1 MNLSWSVDSPLSAR
15 KVTSARLP
23 GQMQKGMLGM
33 TMIAGADGGRE
44 RIPVFIAAYDPLSRD
59 GMASQLRGHGVELVD
74 ERSLGPDVVAVV
86 VVDEMDDHAVGEVR
100 ALRRRAID
108 RVVVVAARLDDA
120 GLLAAAE
127 AGASG
132 VLRRGQVTPHSLL
145 ACIRAAAA
153 GEGSL
158 PPDLLGRLLG
168 QVGRL
173 QRQVLTPR
181 GLTFSGLT
189 EREVRVLRLLAD
201 GLDTAEVGRQ
211 LFLSD
216 RTVKNVVHDVTSR
229 LNLRNRTHAVAYA
242 LRQGLI

>member
-1 MNLSWSVDSPLSAR
+1 MD
-15 KVTSARLP
+15 
-23 GQMQKGMLGM
+23 KGVLGM
-33 TMIAGADGGRE
+33 AVLASQESARE
-44 RIPVFIAAYDPLSRD
+44 RIPIFVSACDPLSRD
-59 GMASQLRGHGVELVD
+59 GVASQLRGHGVELVD
-74 ERSLGPDVVAVV
+74 ERGLGPDVVGVV
-86 VVDEMDDHAVGEVR
+86 VVDEMDDKAVGEIR
-100 ALRRRAID
+100 SLRRRGVEH
-108 RVVVVAARLDDA
+108 VVVVAARLDDG

-132 VLRRGQVTPHSLL
+132 VLRRAQASPQSLL
-145 ACIRAAAA
+145 ACIRSAAA

-173 QRQVLTPR
+173 QRQVLAPR

-189 EREVRVLRLLAD
+189 DREVRVLRLLAE
-201 GLDTAEVGRQ
+201 GFDTAEVGRQ
-211 LFLSD
+211 LFLSE

>member
-1 MNLSWSVDSPLSAR
+1 ME
-15 KVTSARLP
+15 
-23 GQMQKGMLGM
+23 KGMLGM
-33 TMIAGADGGRE
+33 TVISGHEPVRE
-44 RIPVFIAAYDPLSRD
+44 RIPVFVAACDPLSRD
-59 GMASQLRGHGVELVD
+59 GVASQLRGHGVELVD
-74 ERSLGPDVVAVV
+74 DRALAADVVAVV
-86 VVDEMDDHAVGEVR
+86 VVDEMDDQAAADVR
-100 ALRRRAID
+100 ALRRRGVEH
-108 RVVVVAARLDDA
+108 VVVVAARLDDA

-127 AGASG
+127 AGAGG
-132 VLRRGQVTPHSLL
+132 VLRRGQATPQSLL
-145 ACIRAAAA
+145 ASVRAAAA

-173 QRQVLTPR
+173 QRQVLAPR

-211 LFLSD
+211 LFLSE

-229 LNLRNRTHAVAYA
+229 LNLRNRTHAVAHA

>member
-1 MNLSWSVDSPLSAR
+1 
-15 KVTSARLP
+15 
-23 GQMQKGMLGM
+23 M
-33 TMIAGADGGRE
+33 TMIAGSESVRE
-44 RIPVFIAAYDPLSRD
+44 RIAVFVAACDPLSRD
-59 GMASQLRGHGVELVD
+59 GVASQLRGHAVELVD
-74 ERSLGPDVVAVV
+74 ERSIDRGVVAVV
-86 VVDEMDDHAVGEVR
+86 VVDEMDDRAVADVR
-100 ALRRRAID
+100 ALRRRGAEQ
-108 RVVVVAARLDDA
+108 VVVVAARLDDA

-132 VLRRGQVTPHSLL
+132 VLRRGQVTPQSLL

-153 GEGSL
+153 GDGSL

-173 QRQVLTPR
+173 QRQVLAPR

-189 EREVRVLRLLAD
+189 DREVKILRLLAE
-201 GLDTAEVGRQ
+201 GLDTAEVSHQ
-211 LFLSD
+211 LFLSE
-216 RTVKNVVHDVTSR
+216 RTVKNVVHDMTSR

>member
-1 MNLSWSVDSPLSAR
+1 
-15 KVTSARLP
+15 
-23 GQMQKGMLGM
+23 M
-33 TMIAGADGGRE
+33 TVIAAPEALRE
-44 RIPVFIAAYDPLSRD
+44 RIPVFVAACDPLSRD
-59 GMASQLRGHGVELVD
+59 GVASQLRGHGVELVD
-74 ERSLGPDVVAVV
+74 ERGIGADAVAVV
-86 VVDEMDDHAVGEVR
+86 VVDEVDDQAVSDVR
-100 ALRRRAID
+100 SLRRRGVE
-108 RVVVVAARLDDA
+108 RVVIVAARLDDA

-132 VLRRGQVTPHSLL
+132 VLRRGQATPRSLL
-145 ACIRAAAA
+145 ACIQAAAA

-173 QRQVLTPR
+173 QRQVLAPR

-189 EREVRVLRLLAD
+189 DREVKVLQLLAE
-201 GLDTAEVGRQ
+201 GLDTAEVGRR
-211 LFLSD
+211 LFLSE

-242 LRQGLI
+242 LREGLI

>member
-1 MNLSWSVDSPLSAR
+1 MD
-15 KVTSARLP
+15 
-23 GQMQKGMLGM
+23 KGVLGM
-33 TMIAGADGGRE
+33 ALLATHEPVRE
-44 RIPVFIAAYDPLSRD
+44 RIPVFVSACDPVSRD
-59 GMASQLRGHGVELVD
+59 GVASQLRGHGIELVD
-74 ERSLGPDVVAVV
+74 ERSVTPDTVAVV
-86 VVDEMDDHAVGEVR
+86 VMDEMDDQAIGEVR
-100 ALRRRAID
+100 SLRRRGVD
-108 RVVVVAARLDDA
+108 HVVVVAARLDDG

-132 VLRRGQVTPHSLL
+132 VLRRAQASPSSLL
-145 ACIRAAAA
+145 ACIRSAAA

-173 QRQVLTPR
+173 QRQVLAPR

-189 EREVRVLRLLAD
+189 DREVRVLRLLAE
-201 GLDTAEVGRQ
+201 GLDTAEVSRQ
-211 LFLSD
+211 LFLSE

>member
-1 MNLSWSVDSPLSAR
+1 ME
-15 KVTSARLP
+15 
-23 GQMQKGMLGM
+23 KGVLGM
-33 TMIAGADGGRE
+33 AVLASQEPIRE
-44 RIPVFIAAYDPLSRD
+44 RIPIFVSACDPLSRD
-59 GMASQLRGHGVELVD
+59 GVASQLRGHGVELVD
-74 ERSLGPDVVAVV
+74 ERGLGPDVVGVV
-86 VVDEMDDHAVGEVR
+86 VVDDMDDQAVGEVR
-100 ALRRRAID
+100 SLRRRGVEH
-108 RVVVVAARLDDA
+108 VVVVAARLDDG

-132 VLRRGQVTPHSLL
+132 VLRRAQASPQSLL
-145 ACIRAAAA
+145 ACIRSAAA

-173 QRQVLTPR
+173 QRQVLAPR

-189 EREVRVLRLLAD
+189 DREVRVLRLLAE
-201 GLDTAEVGRQ
+201 GFDTAEVGRQ
-211 LFLSD
+211 LFLSE

>member
-1 MNLSWSVDSPLSAR
+1 
-15 KVTSARLP
+15 
-23 GQMQKGMLGM
+23 
-33 TMIAGADGGRE
+33 
-44 RIPVFIAAYDPLSRD
+44 
-59 GMASQLRGHGVELVD
+59 
-74 ERSLGPDVVAVV
+74 VV
-86 VVDEMDDHAVGEVR
+86 VVDEMDDRAASDVR
-100 ALRRRAID
+100 VLRRRGAEH
-108 RVVVVAARLDDA
+108 VVVVATRLDDA

-132 VLRRGQVTPHSLL
+132 VLRRSQVTPQSLV

-153 GEGSL
+153 GDGTL

-173 QRQVLTPR
+173 QRQVLAPR

-189 EREVRVLRLLAD
+189 DREVKVLRLLAE
-201 GLDTAEVGRQ
+201 GLDTAEVSHQ
-211 LFLSD
+211 LFLSE
-216 RTVKNVVHDVTSR
+216 RTVKNVVHEVTSR